1 MTYNWLELGEKT
13 GTIVYT
19 LQVSCVALPPQIYV
33 SFWTYSFAKS
43 LARILSLWCF
53 LKHSSKR
60 YACSMISFRMQMVF
74 LWVRSGRNKQPV
86 LCSLVMLRWFF
97 FFGFFFANYGV
108 NLRLCSQ
115 LAAKPIMFET
125 YCILFLKRR
134 QNYEDK
140 LFDVSFNCRY
150 NNSIIYFVA

>member
-1 MTYNWLELGEKT
+1 MLTNDVEMTYNWLELGEKT

-97 FFGFFFANYGV
+97 CFFFTFCKLWSKFKAMQSISCKTDNV
-108 NLRLCSQ
+108 WN
-115 LAAKPIMFET
+115 
-125 YCILFLKRR
+125 ILYTIFKKTAELWR
-134 QNYEDK
+134 QTIRCQ
-140 LFDVSFNCRY
+140 F
-150 NNSIIYFVA
+150 